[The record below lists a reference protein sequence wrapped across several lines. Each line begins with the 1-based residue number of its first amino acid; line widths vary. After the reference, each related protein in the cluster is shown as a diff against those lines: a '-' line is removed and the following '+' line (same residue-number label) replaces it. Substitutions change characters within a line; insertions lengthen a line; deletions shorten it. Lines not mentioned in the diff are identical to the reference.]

1 MPCPVPA
8 KRHRDPNL
16 PTIWEVPDALWD
28 RIAPIIADLD
38 PPKSTGRPRINAR
51 RALDASILRLRSGC
65 QWNHLPND
73 LPDDSSVH
81 RTLQRWITLG
91 VLDRMWASLI
101 AECDELGGV
110 DWQWQ
115 SADAAMGK
123 ARLGG
128 PHRPQPDRP
137 RQARREAQP
146 LGGGGGRT
154 AGGGDR
160 RRQRPR
166 HQAAGGHARRHCR
179 RPA

>member
-91 VLDRMWASLI
+91 VLDRICASLI
-101 AECDELGGV
+101 AECDELAAWTGSGNRPMR
-110 DWQWQ
+110 QW
-115 SADAAMGK
+115 
-123 ARLGG
+123 
-128 PHRPQPDRP
+128 
-137 RQARREAQP
+137 ARR
-146 LGGGGGRT
+146 GW
-154 AGGGDR
+154 GDLIGPNPTDR
-160 RRQRPR
+160 GKRGVKRSLLVE
-166 HQAAGGHARRHCR
+166 AAGG
-179 RPA
+179 PLGW